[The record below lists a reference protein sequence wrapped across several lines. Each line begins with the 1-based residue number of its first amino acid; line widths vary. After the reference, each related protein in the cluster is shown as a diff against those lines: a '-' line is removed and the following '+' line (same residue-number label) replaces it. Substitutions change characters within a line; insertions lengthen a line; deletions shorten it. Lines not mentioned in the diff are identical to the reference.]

1 MVFYAVV
8 KFTFL
13 YNDILSLERMAEKSA
28 KNIFDSINQSKNV
41 KFEKFIYGL
50 GIKEVGET
58 TARTLSINFSSIK
71 NFMSAKK
78 NDLENIKDIGPVV
91 SENILEFFSKKENI
105 NIVNKLIKYGLKVS
119 YITQNTKGKQMNRS
133 FVITGT
139 FKNFTREELKQALL
153 EKGISVSD
161 TITKNTVA
169 LIVGEKPGS
178 KYKKA
183 LDLGIDIIS
192 SDKLVKL
199 LSKFH

>member
-1 MVFYAVV
+1 MC
-8 KFTFL
+8 
-13 YNDILSLERMAEKSA
+13 
-28 KNIFDSINQSKNV
+28 
-41 KFEKFIYGL
+41 
-50 GIKEVGET
+50 
-58 TARTLSINFSSIK
+58 
-71 NFMSAKK
+71 AKK

-119 YITQNTKGKQMNRS
+119 YMTQNTKGKQMNRS

>member
-1 MVFYAVV
+1 
-8 KFTFL
+8 
-13 YNDILSLERMAEKSA
+13 
-28 KNIFDSINQSKNV
+28 
-41 KFEKFIYGL
+41 
-50 GIKEVGET
+50 
-58 TARTLSINFSSIK
+58 
-71 NFMSAKK
+71 
-78 NDLENIKDIGPVV
+78 
-91 SENILEFFSKKENI
+91 
-105 NIVNKLIKYGLKVS
+105 
-119 YITQNTKGKQMNRS
+119 MNRS

>member
-1 MVFYAVV
+1 
-8 KFTFL
+8 
-13 YNDILSLERMAEKSA
+13 
-28 KNIFDSINQSKNV
+28 
-41 KFEKFIYGL
+41 
-50 GIKEVGET
+50 
-58 TARTLSINFSSIK
+58 
-71 NFMSAKK
+71 
-78 NDLENIKDIGPVV
+78 
-91 SENILEFFSKKENI
+91 
-105 NIVNKLIKYGLKVS
+105 
-119 YITQNTKGKQMNRS
+119 
-133 FVITGT
+133 
-139 FKNFTREELKQALL
+139 LL